1 MGRVSG
7 TIRKVTLDGLT
18 YDVAADVDV
27 TINPSIEKTGLPTSG
42 RTMMQHVIRI
52 PEAEAITLSADPT
65 EQATLTAL
73 NKRLDSY
80 PMALTLADGSVYR
93 AVGQIAL
100 EGITT
105 ANNVAT
111 LRAIPNN
118 ASQDW
123 ELFAA
128 A

>member
-1 MGRVSG
+1 M
-7 TIRKVTLDGLT
+7 
-18 YDVAADVDV
+18 Y
-27 TINPSIEKTGLPTSG
+27 
-42 RTMMQHVIRI
+42 QHIIRI
-52 PEAEAITLSADPT
+52 PEAEAITLSVNPT
-65 EQATLTAL
+65 EQDVLRQA
-73 NKRLDSY
+73 NKRLDTY
-80 PMALTLADGSVYR
+80 PMALTFADGSVYR

-111 LRAIPNN
+111 IRMIPNN

>member
-7 TIRKVTLDGLT
+7 TLKKVTLDGLT
-18 YDVAADVDV
+18 FDVAADADI

-52 PEAEAITLSADPT
+52 PEAEAITLSVDPT
-65 EQATLTAL
+65 EQAVLTSL

-93 AVGQIAL
+93 SVGQIAL
-100 EGITT
+100 ETITS

-123 ELFAA
+123 ELFAVA
-128 A
+128 